1 MIDYQHIN
9 FTPQFNKAVLD
20 VAIRKSI
27 FTLPWIA
34 MEIFQ
39 YLKHYLL
46 ALNDVNP
53 MYLIHGK
60 NEHIC

>member
-9 FTPQFNKAVLD
+9 LTSQFNKAVLD

-39 YLKHYLL
+39 YLKHYLP
-46 ALNDVNP
+46 ALHDVNCTH
-53 MYLIHGK
+53 LIHGK
-60 NEHIC
+60 NGHTC